1 MNKTLAS
8 LAALAALAATSAH
21 ATPIR
26 LDGAEMNL
34 QEVVDGF
41 TVGGSS
47 SVDVTTDQYA
57 PDQAW
62 AQNSIFGA
70 QGMIV
75 LELAGYAGSNRFG
88 IYDANDPTQRLQLF
102 SGADSAGALARFEVR
117 SNGAVYRDSVNTSL
131 TFSSQL
137 FGFYLETPTGIW
149 YSQSLRNAD
158 GDDHMVAYQGQGD
171 TIESP
176 LGDTATWGS
185 DLFLLG
191 WEDLTARS
199 WDQDYNDFV
208 VFVGGVKGANVPEP
222 ATLGL
227 LGLGL
232 AAAGLFRRRSRV

>member
-1 MNKTLAS
+1 M
-8 LAALAALAATSAH
+8 
-21 ATPIR
+21 
-26 LDGAEMNL
+26 
-34 QEVVDGF
+34 
-41 TVGGSS
+41 
-47 SVDVTTDQYA
+47 
-57 PDQAW
+57 
-62 AQNSIFGA
+62 
-70 QGMIV
+70 
-75 LELAGYAGSNRFG
+75 ELAGYAGSNRFG
-88 IYDANDPTQRLQLF
+88 IYDVNDVTQRLQLF
-102 SGADSAGALARFEVR
+102 SGADSAGAVARFQVR
-117 SNGAVYRDSVNTSL
+117 SDGSVYRDFAATGL

-149 YSQSLRNAD
+149 YSQSLFNSD

-176 LGDTATWGS
+176 HGDTGTWGS

-232 AAAGLFRRRSRV
+232 AAAGLFRRRSRA